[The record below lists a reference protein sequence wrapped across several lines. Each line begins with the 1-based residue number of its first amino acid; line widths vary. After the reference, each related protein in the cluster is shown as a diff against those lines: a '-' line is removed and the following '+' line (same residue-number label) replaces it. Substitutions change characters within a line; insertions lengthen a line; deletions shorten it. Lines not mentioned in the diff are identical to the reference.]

1 MQLDPNFPV
10 DEVIFSNGFNTSTSS
25 YDQLTGILSLNL
37 VNSGETA
44 TAVDAATI
52 QVRIPETTQE
62 GSKLSYEIAEA
73 NLSYR
78 TPKEASFVSTFSM
91 EPASVEV
98 KGAFDIVAEP
108 ILIGKPAVITVK
120 NSELISGTEVFAIIA
135 GSKEPVL
142 LGKTDE
148 KVLFV
153 SILLPM
159 KLRKLTCMQ

>member
-1 MQLDPNFPV
+1 MKQALPV
-10 DEVIFSNGFNTSTSS
+10 HAE
-25 YDQLTGILSLNL
+25 
-37 VNSGETA
+37 
-44 TAVDAATI
+44 AAI

-78 TPKEASFVSTFSM
+78 TPREASFVSTFSM

-108 ILIGKPAVITVK
+108 ILIGKPSVITIK
-120 NSELISGTEVFAIIA
+120 NSELISGAEVFIID
-135 GSKEPVL
+135 GSKQPVL

-148 KVLFV
+148 KGSLRVDSITTEVKKNRFV
-153 SILLPM
+153 CS
-159 KLRKLTCMQ
+159 KRW